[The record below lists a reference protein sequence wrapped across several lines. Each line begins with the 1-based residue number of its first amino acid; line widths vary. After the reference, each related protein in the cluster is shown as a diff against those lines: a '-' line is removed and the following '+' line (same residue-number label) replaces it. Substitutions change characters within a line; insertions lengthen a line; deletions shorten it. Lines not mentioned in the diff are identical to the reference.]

1 MNMND
6 KLMNTDRMVKQF
18 QHEVGV
24 INMKVNET
32 NMKLDRESKI
42 RDEFITLKR
51 MINAV
56 ETGMATD
63 IN

>member
-1 MNMND
+1 
-6 KLMNTDRMVKQF
+6 
-18 QHEVGV
+18 
-24 INMKVNET
+24 MKVNET